1 MAMTYRVTQEFQ
13 SSGEPLTQE
22 AADRLLARLRDTAP
36 ESEPALELGLGRFM
50 VGLTFEA
57 ADEETAISLAR
68 TTAATALGG
77 RAVSVEIRPVGPRT
91 PAIPHAAC
99 SDPS

>member
-1 MAMTYRVTQEFQ
+1 MTYRVTQEFQ
-13 SSGEPLTQE
+13 RSGEPLTQE

-36 ESEPALELGLGRFM
+36 EAEPALEVGLGRVM
-50 VGLTFEA
+50 VRLTFEA
-57 ADEETAISLAR
+57 ADEETAVSLAR

-77 RAVSVEIRPVGPRT
+77 RAVGVEVRTVAPRT
-91 PAIPHAAC
+91 PEIRHAAC